1 MFVPLYVFCIILTYF
16 TFRQKDSILKAIF
29 EDPSR
34 KKEFISTLDIPML
47 ESEDEENKEN
57 KESLEDASYS
67 TIQNLLQTKK
77 KESLT
82 FDVFKSRFINLIN
95 SQDILVLCSNIS
107 FSNLSQSVW
116 QCSSSTP

>member
-1 MFVPLYVFCIILTYF
+1 MFVPLYIFCIILTYF
-16 TFRQKDSILKAIF
+16 TFRQKDLILKAIF

-82 FDVFKSRFINLIN
+82 FDVFKSRFILPIN
-95 SQDILVLCSNIS
+95 SQDIPVLCSNIS
-107 FSNLSQSVW
+107 FSNLLQSVC